1 MHTLVSFL
9 GRTRRPAQGYERVA
23 YRFPDGTR
31 QSDIAFIGHG
41 IAAHTHPDRL
51 VILGTAGSMW
61 DQLLA
66 DYPSA
71 QLSEESDLALPD
83 SVDRQATSAEQ
94 LEELAQALTQA
105 ADREV
110 VLRLIPETPGMD
122 ETWQILHTLADV
134 TAEADRLTLDIT
146 HGFRHLPMV
155 ALMAALYRQ
164 TLAPDLEVDGLW
176 YAQLAPGGQ
185 EADMHNIAGILALA
199 DWMEAIQRGRTT
211 GDLSAVANLLQAD
224 APQIA
229 DDLAQGSFLETV
241 HQGQHAR
248 SRYRRVRQALRE
260 TELPGPGGVFQP
272 LLEAQTAWVE
282 GQRLHLRQ
290 AEHARNALAR
300 QDYLRAALY
309 GYEAFIT
316 QQVHKSAGA
325 QQVGGREQREAAKD
339 AFIQNCQGRSR
350 EIPECQ
356 AFHQLRELRNALA
369 HGDQP
374 GHADVQSALSSP
386 QALHDLLHRILDQLL
401 PRSPG

>member
-9 GRTRRPAQGYERVA
+9 GRTRRPEQGYERVA
-23 YRFPDGTR
+23 YCFPDGTR
-31 QSDIAFIGHG
+31 QEGIAFIGHG
-41 IAAHTHPDRL
+41 IAAHTRPDRL

-71 QLSEESDLALPD
+71 QLPEESDLALPD

-94 LEELAQALTQA
+94 LDELAQALTQA
-105 ADREV
+105 AGREV
-110 VLRLIPETPGMD
+110 ILRLIPETPGMD
-122 ETWQILHTLADV
+122 ETWQILHTLAEV
-134 TAEADRLTLDIT
+134 TADTDRLTLDIT

-164 TLAPDLEVDGLW
+164 TLTPDLEVDGLW
-176 YAQLAPGGQ
+176 YAQLASGGQ
-185 EADMHNIAGILALA
+185 EAEMHDIAGILALA

-211 GDLSAVANLLQAD
+211 GDLSAVASLLQAD

-229 DDLAQGSFLETV
+229 EDLAQGSFLETV

-260 TELPGPGGVFQP
+260 TDLPGPGGLFQP

-282 GQRLHLRQ
+282 GQRLYLRQ

-316 QQVHKSAGA
+316 QRVYQRDGA
-325 QQVGGREQREAAKD
+325 QWINDREQREAARE
-339 AFIQNCQGRSR
+339 AFIRNCKGRSR
-350 EIPECQ
+350 KGSRCQ
-356 AFHQLRELRNALA
+356 
-369 HGDQP
+369 
-374 GHADVQSALSSP
+374 
-386 QALHDLLHRILDQLL
+386 
-401 PRSPG
+401 